1 MKKYQYFTR
10 TFTLPDGTRKYIY
23 GKTKAEAEAKLKEAK
38 AAAQAGVNVNDDT
51 TFADLAKLW
60 IETYKAPY
68 IRTSSLNTLRANV
81 EAHLIP
87 RFGSMKV
94 KAITPLMCQNLLA
107 DLAKRNLSTT
117 GVTIAHLRAILE
129 VGVELGCLLR
139 NPVSASLRAPQQP
152 KKHGEVKVLPRSLE
166 AETLQKLSP
175 MSPEHIFFMVAKE
188 TGGRRGEI
196 FALKWDCI
204 DLPNGVIHFRRNLTQ
219 DENGKLTVSQLMKTE
234 TSRRS
239 VPISHALHDTL
250 ILYAKEHGT
259 TGFLLQKKTGEHYS
273 LHMINSLMG
282 RLSKTMSVIDPEY
295 ASHFTAHALRH
306 TYITRLFEAGCDV
319 KEVQKL
325 AGHKDITTTLG
336 LYTHYD
342 EAVRQAETFDK
353 VRGYLSAAQ

>member
-1 MKKYQYFTR
+1 MKKYKYVTR
-10 TFTLPDGTRKYIY
+10 TFTLPDGTRKYVY

-68 IRTSSLNTLRANV
+68 IRASSLNTLRANV

-94 KAITPLMCQNLLA
+94 KNITPVMCQSLLA

-117 GVTIAHLRAILE
+117 GVTIAHLRAILD

-152 KKHGEVKVLPRSLE
+152 KKRGEVKVLPRSLE
-166 AETLQKLSP
+166 AETLLQLTAG
-175 MSPEHIFFMVAKE
+175 SPERIFFIVAKE

-204 DLPNGVIHFRRNLTQ
+204 DLQNDVIHFRRNLTQ
-219 DENGKLTVSQLMKTE
+219 DENGQLTVSNLMKTE

-239 VPISHALHDTL
+239 VPISHALHNAL
-250 ILYAKEHGT
+250 IAYADEHGSS
-259 TGFLLQKKTGEHYS
+259 GFLLQKKTGEHYS
-273 LHMINSLMG
+273 LRMINTVMG
-282 RLSKTMSVIDPEY
+282 RLSRVLEAIDPEY
-295 ASHFTAHALRH
+295 AANFTAHALRH

-342 EAVRQAETFDK
+342 EAVRQTETFDK
-353 VRGYLSAAQ
+353 VRGYLSAAN